1 MRIKWFSFVRVT
13 GLLLVLV
20 YHFFRKA
27 LPGGFIGV
35 DVFFAFSGFLIT
47 ALLIDEYHR
56 KQSIDLLS
64 FFKRRFYR
72 IVPPIVIMVLVT
84 MPFTLLVRNDFI
96 ASIGRQIVAAFG
108 FMTNWYEIFIGSNY
122 ENQFNPHLFLHTWSL
137 AVEVHF
143 YIFWGILVWWLS
155 KRKLTGVNFRGAIF
169 LASTALFFS
178 GYLIMF
184 ISSFLVDNVSFNY
197 FSTFSHSFPFY
208 LGAIY
213 ATMSGVADTTK
224 RFKKNVERWSL
235 RRILAQFVG
244 SFALLVLLGFVLSY
258 EGQLTYLFGFALAS
272 LFACLMIYA
281 ARALHDKIPAID
293 EPVVITFFSDIS
305 YGIYLF
311 HWPFYIIF
319 SQLMPN
325 WLASLLTFVLS
336 TIFAALSFYVIE
348 PMIAGKEPKMLGI
361 KLHIAPYKKWIVSS
375 AGVLVLASLIIT
387 VMAPRLG
394 EFESGVLVDS
404 LTQADTAMN
413 LTNQRTAGDAN
424 AQNNVLII
432 GDSVALRSQDAFTS
446 KMPNALIDASV
457 SRSFD
462 AAYETFKTNIDS
474 NTLPETVV
482 LAVGVN
488 SPDNYQ
494 SDIQQFLDAL
504 PDGHRLVLVT
514 PYDSQEDTKMSA
526 VRDYELQLAKD
537 NDYIT
542 VADWYQT
549 AKDNPDIWGGTDGVH
564 YSQSTNGAD
573 LYVQTIQDA
582 VAQASKKSAKGQ

>member
-56 KQSIDLLS
+56 KQSIDLLG
-64 FFKRRFYR
+64 FLKRRFYR
-72 IVPPIVIMVLVT
+72 IVPPVVIMILVT

-96 ASIGRQIVAAFG
+96 ASIGKQIVAAFG

-122 ENQFNPHLFLHTWSL
+122 ENQFTPHLFLHTWSL

-143 YIFWGILVWWLS
+143 YIFWGVLIWWLS
-155 KRKLTGVNFRGAIF
+155 KRKLSQGNFRGAIF
-169 LASTALFFS
+169 LASTGLFLL
-178 GYLIMF
+178 GYLTMF
-184 ISSFLVDNVSFNY
+184 IGSFLTDVSFNY

-213 ATMSGVADTTK
+213 ATMSGVTDTTK
-224 RFKKNVERWSL
+224 RFRKNVERWPL
-235 RRILAQFVG
+235 QRILLQFIG
-244 SFALLVLLGFVLSY
+244 SFVLLLLLGFILNY
-258 EGQLTYLFGFALAS
+258 EGKLTYLFGFALAS

-281 ARALHDKIPAID
+281 ARALHDKIPDVD
-293 EPVVITFFSDIS
+293 EPLVITFFSDIS

-336 TIFAALSFYVIE
+336 TVFAALSFYVIE
-348 PMIAGKEPKMLGI
+348 PMIAGKEPKMLGTELNI
-361 KLHIAPYKKWIVSS
+361 IPYKKWIKGL
-375 AGVLVLASLIIT
+375 AGALAVASLLIT
-387 VMAPRLG
+387 FMAPKLG
-394 EFESGVLVDS
+394 EFELGVLVDS
-404 LTQADTAMN
+404 LTQADTGMN

-424 AQNNVLII
+424 AMNNVLII
-432 GDSVALRSQDAFTS
+432 GDSVALRSQDTFTS
-446 KMPNALIDASV
+446 KMPNALLDASV

-494 SDIQQFLDAL
+494 DDIQQFLDAL

-526 VRDYELQLAKD
+526 VRDYELQLAQD
-537 NDYIT
+537 NAYIS

-549 AKDNPDIWGGTDGVH
+549 AQDNPDIWGGTDGVH

-582 VAQASKKSAKGQ
+582 VADAARKPAKGQ

>member
-56 KQSIDLLS
+56 KQSIDLLG
-64 FFKRRFYR
+64 FLKRRFYR
-72 IVPPIVIMVLVT
+72 IVPPVVIMILVT

-96 ASIGRQIVAAFG
+96 ASIGKQIVAAFG

-122 ENQFNPHLFLHTWSL
+122 ENQFTPHLFLHTWSL

-143 YIFWGILVWWLS
+143 YIFWGVLIWWLS
-155 KRKLTGVNFRGAIF
+155 KRKLSQGNFRGAIF
-169 LASTALFFS
+169 LASTGLFLL
-178 GYLIMF
+178 GYLTMF
-184 ISSFLVDNVSFNY
+184 IGSFLTDVSFNY

-213 ATMSGVADTTK
+213 ATMSGVTDTTK
-224 RFKKNVERWSL
+224 RFRKNVERWPL
-235 RRILAQFVG
+235 QRILLQFIG
-244 SFALLVLLGFVLSY
+244 SFVLLLLLGFILNY
-258 EGQLTYLFGFALAS
+258 EGKLTYLFGFALAS

-281 ARALHDKIPAID
+281 ARALHDKIPDVD
-293 EPVVITFFSDIS
+293 EPLVITFFSDIS

-336 TIFAALSFYVIE
+336 TVFAALSFYVIE

-361 KLHIAPYKKWIVSS
+361 ELNIIPYKKWIKGL
-375 AGVLVLASLIIT
+375 AGALAVASLLIT
-387 VMAPRLG
+387 FMAPKLG

-404 LTQADTAMN
+404 LTQADTGMN

-424 AQNNVLII
+424 AMNNVLII
-432 GDSVALRSQDAFTS
+432 GDSVALRSQDTFTS
-446 KMPNALIDASV
+446 KMPNALLDASV

-494 SDIQQFLDAL
+494 DDIQQFLDAL

-526 VRDYELQLAKD
+526 VRDYELQLAQD
-537 NDYIT
+537 NAYIS

-549 AKDNPDIWGGTDGVH
+549 AQDNPDIWGGTDGVH

-582 VAQASKKSAKGQ
+582 VADAARKPAKGQ

>member
-56 KQSIDLLS
+56 KQSIDLLG
-64 FFKRRFYR
+64 FLKRRFYR
-72 IVPPIVIMVLVT
+72 IVPPVVIMILVT

-96 ASIGRQIVAAFG
+96 ASIGKQIVAAFG

-122 ENQFNPHLFLHTWSL
+122 ENQFTPHLFLHTWSL

-143 YIFWGILVWWLS
+143 YIFWGVLIWWLS
-155 KRKLTGVNFRGAIF
+155 KRKLSQGNFRGAIF
-169 LASTALFFS
+169 LASTGLFLL
-178 GYLIMF
+178 GYLTMF
-184 ISSFLVDNVSFNY
+184 IGSFLTDVSFNY

-213 ATMSGVADTTK
+213 ATMSGVTDTTK
-224 RFKKNVERWSL
+224 RFRKNVERWPL
-235 RRILAQFVG
+235 QRILLQFIG
-244 SFALLVLLGFVLSY
+244 SFVLLLLLGFILNY
-258 EGQLTYLFGFALAS
+258 EGKLTYLFGFALAS

-281 ARALHDKIPAID
+281 ARALHDKIPDVD
-293 EPVVITFFSDIS
+293 EPLVITFFSDIS

-336 TIFAALSFYVIE
+336 TVFAALSFYVIE
-348 PMIAGKEPKMLGI
+348 PMIAGKEPKMLGTELNI
-361 KLHIAPYKKWIVSS
+361 IPYKKWIKGL
-375 AGVLVLASLIIT
+375 AGALAVASLLIT
-387 VMAPRLG
+387 FMAPKLG

-404 LTQADTAMN
+404 LTQADTGMN

-424 AQNNVLII
+424 AMNNVLII
-432 GDSVALRSQDAFTS
+432 GDSVALRSQDTFTS
-446 KMPNALIDASV
+446 KMPNALLDASV

-494 SDIQQFLDAL
+494 DDIQQFLDAL

-526 VRDYELQLAKD
+526 VRDYELQLAQD
-537 NDYIT
+537 NAYIS

-549 AKDNPDIWGGTDGVH
+549 AQDNPDIWGGTDGVH

-582 VAQASKKSAKGQ
+582 VADAARKPAKGQ

>member
-56 KQSIDLLS
+56 KRSIDLLG

-72 IVPPIVIMVLVT
+72 IVPPVVIMVLVT

-336 TIFAALSFYVIE
+336 TIFAALSFYAIE

-361 KLHIAPYKKWIVSS
+361 KL
-375 AGVLVLASLIIT
+375 
-387 VMAPRLG
+387 
-394 EFESGVLVDS
+394 
-404 LTQADTAMN
+404 N
-413 LTNQRTAGDAN
+413 
-424 AQNNVLII
+424 
-432 GDSVALRSQDAFTS
+432 
-446 KMPNALIDASV
+446 
-457 SRSFD
+457 
-462 AAYETFKTNIDS
+462 
-474 NTLPETVV
+474 
-482 LAVGVN
+482 
-488 SPDNYQ
+488 
-494 SDIQQFLDAL
+494 
-504 PDGHRLVLVT
+504 
-514 PYDSQEDTKMSA
+514 
-526 VRDYELQLAKD
+526 
-537 NDYIT
+537 
-542 VADWYQT
+542 
-549 AKDNPDIWGGTDGVH
+549 
-564 YSQSTNGAD
+564 
-573 LYVQTIQDA
+573 
-582 VAQASKKSAKGQ
+582 

>member
-56 KQSIDLLS
+56 KRSIDLLG

-72 IVPPIVIMVLVT
+72 IVPPVVIMVLVT

-272 LFACLMIYA
+272 LFACLM
-281 ARALHDKIPAID
+281 
-293 EPVVITFFSDIS
+293 
-305 YGIYLF
+305 
-311 HWPFYIIF
+311 
-319 SQLMPN
+319 
-325 WLASLLTFVLS
+325 
-336 TIFAALSFYVIE
+336 
-348 PMIAGKEPKMLGI
+348 
-361 KLHIAPYKKWIVSS
+361 
-375 AGVLVLASLIIT
+375 
-387 VMAPRLG
+387 
-394 EFESGVLVDS
+394 
-404 LTQADTAMN
+404 
-413 LTNQRTAGDAN
+413 
-424 AQNNVLII
+424 
-432 GDSVALRSQDAFTS
+432 
-446 KMPNALIDASV
+446 
-457 SRSFD
+457 
-462 AAYETFKTNIDS
+462 
-474 NTLPETVV
+474 
-482 LAVGVN
+482 
-488 SPDNYQ
+488 
-494 SDIQQFLDAL
+494 
-504 PDGHRLVLVT
+504 
-514 PYDSQEDTKMSA
+514 
-526 VRDYELQLAKD
+526 
-537 NDYIT
+537 
-542 VADWYQT
+542 
-549 AKDNPDIWGGTDGVH
+549 
-564 YSQSTNGAD
+564 
-573 LYVQTIQDA
+573 
-582 VAQASKKSAKGQ
+582 

>member
-56 KQSIDLLS
+56 KQSIDLLG
-64 FFKRRFYR
+64 FLKRRFYR
-72 IVPPIVIMVLVT
+72 IVPPVVIMILVT

-96 ASIGRQIVAAFG
+96 ASIGKQIVAAFG

-122 ENQFNPHLFLHTWSL
+122 ENQFTPHLFLHTWSL

-143 YIFWGILVWWLS
+143 YIFWGVLIWWLS
-155 KRKLTGVNFRGAIF
+155 KRKLSQGNFRGAIF
-169 LASTALFFS
+169 LASTGLFLL
-178 GYLIMF
+178 GYLTMF
-184 ISSFLVDNVSFNY
+184 IGSFLTDVSFNY

-213 ATMSGVADTTK
+213 ATMSGVTDTTR
-224 RFKKNVERWSL
+224 RFRKNVERWPL
-235 RRILAQFVG
+235 QRILLQFIG
-244 SFALLVLLGFVLSY
+244 SFVLLLLLGFILNY
-258 EGQLTYLFGFALAS
+258 EGKLTYLFGFALAS

-281 ARALHDKIPAID
+281 ARALHDKIPDVD
-293 EPVVITFFSDIS
+293 EPLVITFFSDIS

-336 TIFAALSFYVIE
+336 TVFAALSFYVIE

-361 KLHIAPYKKWIVSS
+361 ELNIIPYKKWIKGL
-375 AGVLVLASLIIT
+375 AGALAVASLLIT
-387 VMAPRLG
+387 FMAPKLG

-404 LTQADTAMN
+404 LTQADTGMN

-424 AQNNVLII
+424 AMNNVLII
-432 GDSVALRSQDAFTS
+432 GDSVALRSQDTFTS
-446 KMPNALIDASV
+446 KMPNALLDASV

-474 NTLPETVV
+474 NTLPETIV

-494 SDIQQFLDAL
+494 DDIQQFLDAL

-526 VRDYELQLAKD
+526 VRDYELQLAQD
-537 NDYIT
+537 NAYIS

-549 AKDNPDIWGGTDGVH
+549 AQDNPDIWGGTDGVH

-582 VAQASKKSAKGQ
+582 VADAARKPAKGQ

>member
-13 GLLLVLV
+13 GLLLVLI
-20 YHFFRKA
+20 YHFFKKA

-56 KQSIDLLS
+56 KRTIDLLG

-72 IVPPIVIMVLVT
+72 IVPPVIIMVLVT

-96 ASIGRQIVAAFG
+96 ASIGKQIVAAFG

-155 KRKLTGVNFRGAIF
+155 KRKLSQSNFRGGIF
-169 LASTALFFS
+169 LASISLFFVS
-178 GYLIMF
+178 YLTMF
-184 ISSFLVDNVSFNY
+184 IGSILVDNVSFNY

-208 LGAIY
+208 LGAIC
-213 ATMSGVADTTK
+213 ATMSGVSDTTR
-224 RFKKNVERWSL
+224 RFDKNVERWSL
-235 RRILAQFVG
+235 QRILLQFIG
-244 SFALLVLLGFVLSY
+244 SWAVLLLLGLVLTY
-258 EGQLTYLFGFALAS
+258 EGRLTYLFGFALTS

-281 ARALHDKIPAID
+281 ARALHDKIPEVK

-319 SQLMPN
+319 SQLMLN
-325 WLASLLTFVLS
+325 WLASLLTFILS
-336 TIFAALSFYVIE
+336 TIFAAFSFYVIE
-348 PMIAGKEPKMLGI
+348 PMIAGKEPKMLGMDI
-361 KLHIAPYKKWIVSS
+361 DVAPYKRWIGGF
-375 AGVLVLASLIIT
+375 AGVLAVVSLSISLL
-387 VMAPRLG
+387 APRLG

-404 LTQADTAMN
+404 LNQADTNMT
-413 LTNQRTAGDAN
+413 LMNQRTAGDAN
-424 AQNNVLII
+424 ALNNVLVI
-432 GDSVALRSQDAFTS
+432 GDSVALRSQDAFAHNMS
-446 KMPNALIDASV
+446 NALLDASV

-462 AAYETFKTNIDS
+462 AAFETLQTNIEA

-494 SDIQQFLDAL
+494 DDIQQFLDAL

-514 PYDSQEDTKMSA
+514 PYDSQENSKMSA
-526 VRDYELQLAKD
+526 VRDYELQLAED
-537 NDYIT
+537 NGYIT

-549 AKDNPDIWGGTDGVH
+549 AQDNPDIWDGTDGVH

-573 LYVQTIQDA
+573 LYVQTIQGA
-582 VAQASKKSAKGQ
+582 VTEAAKRPAKGQ

>member
-56 KQSIDLLS
+56 KQSIDLLG
-64 FFKRRFYR
+64 FLKRRFYR
-72 IVPPIVIMVLVT
+72 IVPPVVIMILVT

-96 ASIGRQIVAAFG
+96 ASIGKQIVAAFG

-122 ENQFNPHLFLHTWSL
+122 ENQFTPHLFLHTWSL

-143 YIFWGILVWWLS
+143 YIFWGVLIWWLS
-155 KRKLTGVNFRGAIF
+155 KRKLSQGNFRGAIF
-169 LASTALFFS
+169 LASTGLFLL
-178 GYLIMF
+178 GYLTMF
-184 ISSFLVDNVSFNY
+184 VGSFLTDVSFNY

-213 ATMSGVADTTK
+213 ATMSGVTDTTK
-224 RFKKNVERWSL
+224 RFRKNVERWPL
-235 RRILAQFVG
+235 QRILLQFIG
-244 SFALLVLLGFVLSY
+244 SFVLLLLLGFILNY
-258 EGQLTYLFGFALAS
+258 EGKLTYLFGFALAS

-281 ARALHDKIPAID
+281 ARALHDKIPDVD
-293 EPVVITFFSDIS
+293 EPLVITFFSDIS

-336 TIFAALSFYVIE
+336 TVFAALSFYVIE
-348 PMIAGKEPKMLGI
+348 PMIAGKEPKMLGTELNI
-361 KLHIAPYKKWIVSS
+361 IPYKKWIKGL
-375 AGVLVLASLIIT
+375 AGALAVASLLIT
-387 VMAPRLG
+387 FMAPKLG

-404 LTQADTAMN
+404 LTQADTGMN

-424 AQNNVLII
+424 AMNNVLII
-432 GDSVALRSQDAFTS
+432 GDSVALRSQDTFTS
-446 KMPNALIDASV
+446 KMPNALLDASV

-494 SDIQQFLDAL
+494 DDIQQFLDAL

-526 VRDYELQLAKD
+526 VRDYELQLAQD
-537 NDYIT
+537 NAYIS

-549 AKDNPDIWGGTDGVH
+549 AQDNPDIWGGTDGVH

-582 VAQASKKSAKGQ
+582 VADAARKPAKGQ

>member
-13 GLLLVLV
+13 GLFLVLV

-56 KQSIDLLS
+56 KQSIDLLG
-64 FFKRRFYR
+64 FLKRRFYR
-72 IVPPIVIMVLVT
+72 IVPPVVIMILVT

-96 ASIGRQIVAAFG
+96 ASIGKQIVAAFG

-122 ENQFNPHLFLHTWSL
+122 ENQFTPHLFLHTWSL

-143 YIFWGILVWWLS
+143 YIFWGVLIWWLS
-155 KRKLTGVNFRGAIF
+155 KRKLSQGNFRGAIF
-169 LASTALFFS
+169 LASTGLFLL
-178 GYLIMF
+178 GYLTMF
-184 ISSFLVDNVSFNY
+184 IGSFLTDVSFNY

-213 ATMSGVADTTK
+213 ATMSGVTDTTK
-224 RFKKNVERWSL
+224 RFRKNVERWPL
-235 RRILAQFVG
+235 QRILLQFIG
-244 SFALLVLLGFVLSY
+244 SFVLLLLLGFVLNY
-258 EGQLTYLFGFALAS
+258 EGKLTYLFGFALAS

-281 ARALHDKIPAID
+281 ARALHDKIPDVD
-293 EPVVITFFSDIS
+293 EPLVITFFSDVS

-319 SQLMPN
+319 SQLLPN

-336 TIFAALSFYVIE
+336 TVFAALSFYVIE

-361 KLHIAPYKKWIVSS
+361 KLNITTPYEKWIKGV
-375 AGVLVLASLIIT
+375 AGVLAVASLLIT
-387 VMAPRLG
+387 FMAPKLG

-404 LTQADTAMN
+404 LTQADTGMN

-424 AQNNVLII
+424 AMNNVLII
-432 GDSVALRSQDAFTS
+432 GDSVTLRSQDTFTS
-446 KMPNALIDASV
+446 KMPNALLDASV

-494 SDIQQFLDAL
+494 DDIQQFLDAL

-526 VRDYELQLAKD
+526 IRDYELQLAKD
-537 NDYIT
+537 NEYIS

-549 AKDNPDIWGGTDGVH
+549 AQDNPDIWGGTDGVH

-582 VAQASKKSAKGQ
+582 VADAARKPAKGQ